1 MSNNHDPHRR
11 AKNTLPATD
20 PTGTDWQRH
29 VLATL
34 LDTDTPEDLTDEQVN
49 DPQMWL
55 LAYANLCASRGH
67 ATPSALYTEL
77 ATDVQS
83 QAEMQAFM
91 RDTLIRGLIRDVQE
105 LRQAVVDSQI

>member
-1 MSNNHDPHRR
+1 MAEIYDPHRR

-20 PTGTDWQRH
+20 PNGTDWQRH
-29 VLATL
+29 VLAAL
-34 LDTDTPEDLTDEQVN
+34 LDNDTPEDLTDEQVN

-55 LAYANLCASRGH
+55 LAYANLCASRGQAH
-67 ATPSALYTEL
+67 PPALYTEL

-91 RDTLIRGLIRDVQE
+91 RDSLIGGLIGEIRE
-105 LRQAVVDSQI
+105 LRAVVNART